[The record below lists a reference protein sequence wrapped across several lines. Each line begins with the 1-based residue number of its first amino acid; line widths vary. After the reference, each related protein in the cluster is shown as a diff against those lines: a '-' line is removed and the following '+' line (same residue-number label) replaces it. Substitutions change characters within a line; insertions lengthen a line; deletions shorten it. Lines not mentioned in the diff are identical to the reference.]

1 MQGGALAILGGVIL
15 AIIRGALV
23 PRATLDRVVRG
34 YEDQVR
40 AAERR
45 EAEWRAVYEQFVA
58 TKVQCGEPT
67 EGFTYDKF
75 RQTLIKNQEALVTRH
90 GAAEVKFSVYVKEGR
105 AALKA
110 SPVR

>member
-34 YEDQVR
+34 YEDQVK

-45 EAEWRAVYEQFVA
+45 EAEWRAVALTATRQSDALLVA
-58 TKVQCGEPT
+58 ARVAEA
-67 EGFTYDKF
+67 
-75 RQTLIKNQEALVTRH
+75 TLSALPSADGSEVT
-90 GAAEVKFSVYVKEGR
+90 S
-105 AALKA
+105 
-110 SPVR
+110 